1 MPILVLTSAFLVACA
16 LAVGL
21 SDGLQW
27 LVGGM
32 ILLAVVVGVAGGIVL
47 VRVWPL
53 VESKPGIRSE
63 LAAIRPLGGPAGL
76 LLLFLALVVFA
87 TIEAYAVGSG
97 IGEGAPSASLALV
110 GMPVILAAVV
120 LRGAAL
126 RARKFSQSTMRR
138 STDP

>member
-21 SDGLQW
+21 SQGLQW

-32 ILLAVVVGVAGGIVL
+32 IMLAVVVGVSGGIVL

-53 VESKPGIRSE
+53 VKSKSGLEPE
-63 LAAIRPLGGPAGL
+63 LAAVYRLGGPAGL
-76 LLLFLALVVFA
+76 VLLFLALVVFSA
-87 TIEAYAVGSG
+87 IEAYAVGSG
-97 IGEGAPSASLALV
+97 VAEGAPPASMVLV
-110 GMPVILAAVV
+110 GMPVILAGVV

-126 RARKFSQSTMRR
+126 RARRFSESTMRR
-138 STDP
+138 NTDS